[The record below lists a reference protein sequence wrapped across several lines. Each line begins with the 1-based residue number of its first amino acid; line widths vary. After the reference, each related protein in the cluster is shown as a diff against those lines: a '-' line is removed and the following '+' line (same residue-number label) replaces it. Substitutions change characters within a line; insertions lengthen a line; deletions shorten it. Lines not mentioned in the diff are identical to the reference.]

1 MHTSRTSEHVVTH
14 ERWSGL
20 GGIRTV
26 VVVIAAMLLCS
37 AAAAG
42 AAQLITGAD
51 VKNGS
56 LTGDDIKSGSIPKGD
71 PAEGRS
77 AGAREPR
84 HRRPSDER
92 IQGDR

>member
-14 ERWSGL
+14 ERWSDL
-20 GGIRTV
+20 GRIRTV
-26 VVVIAAMLLCS
+26 VVVIAAMSLCS

-71 PAEGRS
+71 LQKA
-77 AGAREPR
+77 
-84 HRRPSDER
+84 
-92 IQGDR
+92 